1 MSSIIFVDDNDEVDD
16 LPEISTKI
24 LVKSLKLCVR
34 ILKSFNIYISD
45 VM

>member
-16 LPEISTKI
+16 LPEISKKI

-34 ILKSFNIYISD
+34 I
-45 VM
+45 